1 MRIKGNFGA
10 STLFDRRPTT
20 ATVGLS
26 LPPLPALAT
35 LFQGITTLLSV
46 SGFYFDFVYVTSPDT
61 ELSWR
66 MGLIVT
72 VWATLELIAI
82 YLAMGPRPLAR
93 MAVIAMAGV
102 KLLAFLSSNQ
112 TSLPLWQYLLLLIL
126 SSAPIVLLLSR
137 ASNDYYA
144 IK

>member
-1 MRIKGNFGA
+1 MRIKRNFGA

-26 LPPLPALAT
+26 LAGLSAFAT
-35 LFQGITTLLSV
+35 LFQGITTLFSV
-46 SGFYFDFVYVTSPDT
+46 SGYYFDFVYVTSPDT

-93 MAVIAMAGV
+93 LVIIAMVGV

-112 TSLPLWQYLLLLIL
+112 LSLPLWQYLLLLIF

-137 ASNDYYA
+137 ASNNYYA
-144 IK
+144 LK

>member
-26 LPPLPALAT
+26 LAALSAFAT
-35 LFQGITTLLSV
+35 LFQGITTLFSV
-46 SGFYFDFVYVTSPDT
+46 SGYYFDFVYVTSPDT

-93 MAVIAMAGV
+93 LVIIAMVGV

-112 TSLPLWQYLLLLIL
+112 LSLPLWQYLLLLIL

-137 ASNDYYA
+137 ASNNYYA
-144 IK
+144 LK

>member
-26 LPPLPALAT
+26 LAALSAFAT
-35 LFQGITTLLSV
+35 LFQGITTLFSV
-46 SGFYFDFVYVTSPDT
+46 SGFYFDFIYVTSPDI

-93 MAVIAMAGV
+93 LVIIAMVGV

-112 TSLPLWQYLLLLIL
+112 LSLPLWQYLLLLIL

-137 ASNDYYA
+137 ASNNYYA
-144 IK
+144 LK

>member
-1 MRIKGNFGA
+1 MRIKRNFGA

-26 LPPLPALAT
+26 LVALSALAT
-35 LFQGITTLLSV
+35 LFQGITTSLSV

-82 YLAMGPRPLAR
+82 YLAMGPRTNR
-93 MAVIAMAGV
+93 HSFFKVDR
-102 KLLAFLSSNQ
+102 K
-112 TSLPLWQYLLLLIL
+112 IL
-126 SSAPIVLLLSR
+126 
-137 ASNDYYA
+137 
-144 IK
+144 

>member
-26 LPPLPALAT
+26 LAALSALAT

-82 YLAMGPRPLAR
+82 YLAMEPRPLAR

>member
-26 LPPLPALAT
+26 LAALSAFAT

-46 SGFYFDFVYVTSPDT
+46 SGFYFDFIYVTSPDI

-72 VWATLELIAI
+72 VWATLELIAS

-93 MAVIAMAGV
+93 LVVIAMVGV
-102 KLLAFLSSNQ
+102 KLLSLLSLKQS
-112 TSLPLWQYLLLLIL
+112 SFPWWQDVLLIL
-126 SSAPIVLLLSR
+126 FSSAPIVLLLSR
-137 ASNDYYA
+137 ASNNYYA
-144 IK
+144 LK

>member
-1 MRIKGNFGA
+1 MRIKRNFGA

-26 LPPLPALAT
+26 LAALSALAT

>member
-1 MRIKGNFGA
+1 MRIKRNFGA

-26 LPPLPALAT
+26 LVALSALAT

-112 TSLPLWQYLLLLIL
+112 PSLPLWQYLLLLIL

>member
-26 LPPLPALAT
+26 LAALSALAT

-137 ASNDYYA
+137 ASNDFYE

>member
-1 MRIKGNFGA
+1 MRIKRNFGA

-26 LPPLPALAT
+26 LVALSALAT
-35 LFQGITTLLSV
+35 LFQGITTSLSV

>member
-26 LPPLPALAT
+26 LAALSALAT

>member
-26 LPPLPALAT
+26 LAALSAFAT
-35 LFQGITTLLSV
+35 LFQGITTLFSV
-46 SGFYFDFVYVTSPDT
+46 SGFYFDFIYVTSPDI

-93 MAVIAMAGV
+93 LVVIAMVGV
-102 KLLAFLSSNQ
+102 KLL
-112 TSLPLWQYLLLLIL
+112 YLLSLKQSSFPWWQDVLLIL
-126 SSAPIVLLLSR
+126 FSSAPIVLLLSK
-137 ASNDYYA
+137 ASNNYYA
-144 IK
+144 LK

>member
-1 MRIKGNFGA
+1 M
-10 STLFDRRPTT
+10 
-20 ATVGLS
+20 
-26 LPPLPALAT
+26 
-35 LFQGITTLLSV
+35 FQGITTLFSV
-46 SGFYFDFVYVTSPDT
+46 SGFYFDFIYRTT
-61 ELSWR
+61 EAELSWR

-72 VWATLELIAI
+72 IWAALELFAI

-102 KLLAFLSSNQ
+102 KLLAFLSSNQTSLSSNQ

>member
-26 LPPLPALAT
+26 LAGLSAFAT
-35 LFQGITTLLSV
+35 LFQGITTLFSV
-46 SGFYFDFVYVTSPDT
+46 SGFYFDFIYVTSPDI

-93 MAVIAMAGV
+93 LVVIAMVGV
-102 KLLAFLSSNQ
+102 KLL
-112 TSLPLWQYLLLLIL
+112 YLLSLKQSSFPWWQDVLLIL
-126 SSAPIVLLLSR
+126 FSSAPIVLLLSR
-137 ASNDYYA
+137 ASNNYYA
-144 IK
+144 LK

>member
-1 MRIKGNFGA
+1 MRIKRNFGA

-26 LPPLPALAT
+26 LAALSALAT

-137 ASNDYYA
+137 ASNDFYE

>member
-26 LPPLPALAT
+26 LAALSALAT

-46 SGFYFDFVYVTSPDT
+46 SGFYFDFIYVTSPDI

-112 TSLPLWQYLLLLIL
+112 TSLPLWQNLLLLIL

>member
-10 STLFDRRPTT
+10 STLFDRRPTS
-20 ATVGLS
+20 ATVGL
-26 LPPLPALAT
+26 ALAALSAFAT
-35 LFQGITTLLSV
+35 LFQGITTLFSV
-46 SGFYFDFVYVTSPDT
+46 SGFYFDFIYRTT
-61 ELSWR
+61 EAELSWR

-72 VWATLELIAI
+72 IWAALELFAI

-137 ASNDYYA
+137 ASNDYYT

>member
-26 LPPLPALAT
+26 LAALSAFAT
-35 LFQGITTLLSV
+35 LFQGITTLFSV
-46 SGFYFDFVYVTSPDT
+46 SGYYFDFVYVTSPDT

-93 MAVIAMAGV
+93 LVIIAMVGV

-112 TSLPLWQYLLLLIL
+112 SSLPLWQYLLLLIL

-137 ASNDYYA
+137 ASNNYYA
-144 IK
+144 LK

>member
-26 LPPLPALAT
+26 LAALSALAT

-46 SGFYFDFVYVTSPDT
+46 SGFYFDFVYVTSPDA

-72 VWATLELIAI
+72 IWAALELFAI